1 MPAFENLIS
10 SVDIKPSVL
19 AMVDKE
25 LMEQRFI
32 MPVDFEEE
40 SGILTIVTSNYQEVI
55 TDIAM
60 ISEII
65 AGKND
70 GNVKGLRVESVTYE
84 NLTAGYSYHYKQ
96 AFTPANQSVQ
106 KAVSTERAITTE
118 QQKKPKKYCAKLLT

>member
-65 AGKND
+65 AGKMT
-70 GNVKGLRVESVTYE
+70 VMLKV
-84 NLTAGYSYHYKQ
+84 
-96 AFTPANQSVQ
+96 
-106 KAVSTERAITTE
+106 
-118 QQKKPKKYCAKLLT
+118 